1 MGSPPTP
8 KFVCPPPSPV
18 AICSRG
24 ELEDFLSEAVCMK
37 EFDHPNVMKLI
48 GEGGPQ
54 KTEGGPGDPKSQRG
68 SGGVGVDGGV
78 RPDWGLSP

>member
-1 MGSPPTP
+1 MEGTLHQDSGVLRVAVKTM
-8 KFVCPPPSPV
+8 KL

-48 GEGGPQ
+48 GEKPQ
-54 KTEGGPGDPKSQRG
+54 NHPKITSKIPQNH
-68 SGGVGVDGGV
+68 
-78 RPDWGLSP
+78 PK